1 MIPGLDELGIFAAVA
16 RHRCFRKAADERG
29 VSASA
34 LSHAVRGLEE
44 RLGVRLLNRTTR
56 SVTPTEAGQRLLA
69 RLDPA
74 LRQVADALL
83 DLTSLQAVPAGTLRL
98 NVPRPAARLVLG
110 PMLARFVAAH
120 PRIQVEVV
128 TNDGLADIVG
138 DGFDAGIRFHES
150 LDADMV
156 AVPIGP
162 PLRFVAVAAPA
173 YLAERG
179 VPRTPRDLPD
189 HACIGRRFPSGH
201 LYAWEF
207 QADGQPLRI
216 SFAGPLVFDDDA
228 PMIDTALGG
237 AGIAYVYEALIQDD
251 LAAGRLVTV
260 LDAWTMPPSRF
271 FLYYPRGRHM
281 PSVLRAFVDFIRA
294 DDRQGAPST
303 DNGARAATP
312 AGPERPRRTGRD
324 GGR

>member
-1 MIPGLDELGIFAAVA
+1 VFQFAGAGML
-16 RHRCFRKAADERG
+16 KADERG

-34 LSHAVRGLEE
+34 LSHAVRGLEG
-44 RLGVRLLNRTTR
+44 RLGIRLLNRTTR

-83 DLTSLQAVPAGTLRL
+83 DLTARQAVPAGTLRL
-98 NVPRPAARLVLG
+98 NVPRPAAR
-110 PMLARFVAAH
+110 
-120 PRIQVEVV
+120 
-128 TNDGLADIVG
+128 
-138 DGFDAGIRFHES
+138 
-150 LDADMV
+150 
-156 AVPIGP
+156 
-162 PLRFVAVAAPA
+162 
-173 YLAERG
+173 G
-179 VPRTPRDLPD
+179 VPRTPRELPE

-216 SFAGPLVFDDDA
+216 AVSGPLVFDDDA
-228 PMIDTALGG
+228 PMIETALGG
-237 AGIAYVYEALIQDD
+237 AGVAYVYEALIRDD

-294 DDRQGAPST
+294 DDRPDAPST

-312 AGPERPRRTGRD
+312 ATSKRPRRTGRD

>member
-1 MIPGLDELGIFAAVA
+1 MPGLDELDLFAAVA
-16 RHRCFRKAADERG
+16 RHRSFRKAADERG

-83 DLTSLQAVPAGTLRL
+83 DVTALQAVPAGTLRL
-98 NVPRPAARLVLG
+98 NVPRPAARLVLA
-110 PMLARFVAAH
+110 PLLARFVAAH
-120 PRIQVEVV
+120 PRVQVEVV
-128 TNDGLADIVG
+128 THDGLADIVG

-162 PLRFVAVAAPA
+162 ALRFVTVAAPG
-173 YLAERG
+173 YLAARG
-179 VPRTPRDLPD
+179 VPHTPRDLPQ

-207 QADGQPLRI
+207 QSEGQPLRI
-216 SFAGPLVFDDDA
+216 AVAGPLVFDDDA
-228 PMIDTALGG
+228 SMIQTARDG
-237 AGIAYVYEALIQDD
+237 AGIAYVYEALVQDD
-251 LAAGRLVTV
+251 IAAGRLATV
-260 LDAWTMPPSRF
+260 LDAWAMPPSRF
-271 FLYYPRGRHM
+271 FLYYPGGRHM
-281 PSVLRAFVDFIRA
+281 PSVLRAFVDFIR
-294 DDRQGAPST
+294 
-303 DNGARAATP
+303 TP
-312 AGPERPRRTGRD
+312 
-324 GGR
+324 